1 MASINQACGRMVA
14 RRTGTRRTPVSTRM
28 LTASALGGANNYSP
42 LLRYAQPPRPGGQAR
57 RTPPVPPARGGVR
70 GGRQVVHPC
79 GPHLHAPVCACCRR
93 RTSCTRHPT
102 NVSRLAAHSPQ
113 HSRPRAFR
121 PRRARARRRT
131 NAGAGRLSMM
141 NPSPV
146 ATLPRRSRESRPSHQ
161 RADGG
166 DDGRARR

>member
-14 RRTGTRRTPVSTRM
+14 RRTGTRRTPVSARM

-42 LLRYAQPPRPGGQAR
+42 LRPTAAPRRAGQ
-57 RTPPVPPARGGVR
+57 T
-70 GGRQVVHPC
+70 HPC

-131 NAGAGRLSMM
+131 NVGAGRLSMM